1 MNITYTDKAKLL
13 PPHKPI
19 TTRYTDSDTATL
31 LPLHRANSNN
41 MNHHRLGEGRAA
53 AGQQISEHTHTHTPT
68 LCISWQYG
76 QLLVLEHQIMILNAN
91 CCRRRGRRDGTGLS
105 FPSHWELRWTAVT
118 MEHDDRIRIRNK
130 VGQLPGL
137 FVLNTTF

>member
-31 LPLHRANSNN
+31 LPLHRANTNN

-53 AGQQISEHTHTHTPT
+53 AGQQISEHTHTHTHTVYIMAIRTVTGTRTPDHD
-68 LCISWQYG
+68 SQRK
-76 QLLVLEHQIMILNAN
+76 LLSQAGAKGWDWFKFPLRL
-91 CCRRRGRRDGTGLS
+91 GT
-105 FPSHWELRWTAVT
+105 E
-118 MEHDDRIRIRNK
+118 MDRCHN
-130 VGQLPGL
+130 G
-137 FVLNTTF
+137 T